1 MSCLRRPQRLVKFR
15 LVSGKDPNIYLPS
28 ANPEERQGGF
38 AVRSLPTQ
46 EILMRNSIQPAR
58 RIIVKLRNR
67 APIWLFAVLL
77 ALAGPSSVSSR
88 TQTGWHPSAGGAD
101 TSPAFVLYQDERGDI
116 ACRQATRAEHQRI
129 SERGNG
135 GPTRVIY
142 EGAPLRSQMLYG
154 ATWTPDPMSG
164 LLLQPSA
171 GLRIVLHGT
180 TQLAQNQQAKN
191 AFIVAANHWESII
204 TTPITVVIDVDY
216 GTTFFGQPYPSAG
229 ILGATGL
236 DAVQGPFSDLR
247 QRLINTASTV
257 EQQLYNALPASAIP
271 VEFGGVNSDVT
282 SVELAVANA
291 RALGIVPD
299 IADPNSV
306 TLGNGDAG
314 IGFNSAFVFD
324 LNPDDGVSSGQ
335 TDFDTVATHEIGHA
349 LGFVSDSGDTTASPV
364 AIWDLFRFQ
373 ARTVSLANFATTP
386 RVMSKGG
393 EQIFFANQT
402 NTFGT
407 LELALS
413 TGGPNPGPNDGDGR
427 QSSHWKDD
435 ALLSTRPYI
444 GIMDPTLAR
453 GLHRTISENDIVA
466 LDLFGYSMAGLPLVR
481 PPNDNFANALAL
493 LTDSGSLTGTNV
505 NGTHEL
511 GETAHVGYMGDK
523 SVWYTWVSPV
533 NGQATFDTIGSN
545 FDTTLAVY
553 IGPFV
558 NQVLNVAQNDDIV
571 AGTNKASRVQFNV
584 TAGTTYRVVVDGWNG
599 EYGNVTL
606 NWTSS
611 GSVPTPTPTPT
622 PTPSPSPTPTP
633 QAAIVTGR
641 VLEAATPLSGVL
653 VGLWQNG
660 VVLQTMTTG
669 ADGRWTFSGAVVGQ
683 FYNTLFAKPGYAFS
697 PPSLI
702 YSMTQVNQDMG
713 DVSANKVNG
722 NPIDASDFFV
732 TQHYNDFL
740 SRAPDSSGLAFWI
753 NNIETCFLINLCRE
767 VKRIDTSSAFFLSI
781 EFQQTGYLVE
791 RIYKASFG
799 DAIGTSTFPSP
810 HQVSA
815 PIVRF
820 SEFLADSQTIGQGVV
835 VGQGNWQQQ
844 LETNKQAFTL
854 EFVQRT
860 RFTTAFPTSLTP
872 IQFVDLMFA
881 NAGVTPSS
889 ADRTSAINEFG
900 GAGTSADVAARS
912 RALRAVAEN
921 ATLNQQEF
929 NRAFVLMQYF
939 GYLRRNPND
948 TPDSDYTGYDF
959 WLTKLNSFTQ
969 PGDDA
974 MVRVQKADMV
984 KAFIVSTE
992 YRHRFGT

>member
-1 MSCLRRPQRLVKFR
+1 
-15 LVSGKDPNIYLPS
+15 
-28 ANPEERQGGF
+28 
-38 AVRSLPTQ
+38 
-46 EILMRNSIQPAR
+46 
-58 RIIVKLRNR
+58 
-67 APIWLFAVLL
+67 
-77 ALAGPSSVSSR
+77 
-88 TQTGWHPSAGGAD
+88 
-101 TSPAFVLYQDERGDI
+101 VLYQDERGDVS
-116 ACRQATRAEHQRI
+116 CRQATGAEREQI
-129 SERGNG
+129 IERGNG

-164 LLLQPSA
+164 LILQPSA

-180 TQLAQNQQAKN
+180 TQLEQNQQAKN
-191 AFIVAANHWESII
+191 AFIVAANHWESI
-204 TTPITVVIDVDY
+204 TSTPITVVIDVDY
-216 GTTFFGQPYPSAG
+216 GTTFFGTAYPSSS

-247 QRLINTASTV
+247 QRLINSASATF

-271 VEFGGVNSDVT
+271 VEFGGVTSDV
-282 SVELAVANA
+282 SIVELAITNA

-299 IADPNSV
+299 IADPNTI

-324 LNPDDGVSSGQ
+324 LDPSDGVSSGQ

-364 AIWDLFRFQ
+364 GIWDLFRFP
-373 ARTVSLANFATTP
+373 ARTVSLATFATTP
-386 RVMSKGG
+386 RVMSQGG
-393 EQIFFANQT
+393 EQIFFGNQT

-444 GIMDPTLAR
+444 GIMDPTLGR
-453 GLHRTISENDIVA
+453 GLHRTISENDMVA
-466 LDLFGYSMAGLPLVR
+466 LDLFGYSIAGLPLVR
-481 PPNDNFANALAL
+481 PPNDNFANAISLT
-493 LTDSGSLTGTNV
+493 TDSGSLTGTNV
-505 NGTHEL
+505 NGTREL
-511 GETAHVGYMGDK
+511 GEPAHAGYMGDK
-523 SVWYTWVSPV
+523 SVWYTWVSPF

-553 IGPFV
+553 IGPAV

-599 EYGNVTL
+599 EYGSITL

-611 GSVPTPTPTPT
+611 GTTPTPTPT
-622 PTPSPSPTPTP
+622 PTPSPTPTPTPTP
-633 QAAIVTGR
+633 QAGIVTGR
-641 VLEAATPLSGVL
+641 VLEAATPLPGVL

-683 FYNTLFAKPGYAFS
+683 FYNTLFAKPGYTFS

-702 YSMTQVNQDMG
+702 YPMAQINQDMG
-713 DVSANKVNG
+713 DVSATKVNG

-732 TQHYNDFL
+732 TQHYKDFL
-740 SRAPDSSGLAFWI
+740 SRLPDSSGLAFWT
-753 NNIETCFLINLCRE
+753 NNIETCFLLNSCRE

-791 RIYKASFG
+791 RIYKVAYS
-799 DAIGTSTFPSP
+799 DTIGISMFPSQHP
-810 HQVSA
+810 ISA

-820 SEFLADSQTIGQGVV
+820 SEFLSDSQTIGQGVI

-854 EFVQRT
+854 EFVQRSQ
-860 RFTTAFPTSLTP
+860 FITTFSTSLTP
-872 IQFVDLMFA
+872 AQFVDLLFA
-881 NAGVTPSS
+881 NAGITPSS
-889 ADRTSAINEFG
+889 ADRTTAINEFG
-900 GAGTSADVAARS
+900 GAATSADVVARS
-912 RALRAVAEN
+912 RALRDVAEN

-948 TPDSDYTGYDF
+948 APDSDYTGYDF
-959 WLTKLNSFTQ
+959 WLTKLNNFTQ
-969 PGDDA
+969 PGDDVL
-974 MVRVQKADMV
+974 VRVQKADMV
-984 KAFIVSTE
+984 KAFIVSAE